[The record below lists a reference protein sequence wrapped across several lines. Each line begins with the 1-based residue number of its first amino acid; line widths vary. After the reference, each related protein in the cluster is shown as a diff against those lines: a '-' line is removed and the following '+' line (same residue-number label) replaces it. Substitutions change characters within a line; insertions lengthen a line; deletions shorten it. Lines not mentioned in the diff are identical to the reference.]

1 MTSEEPSGPSA
12 AKLGGYTLIG
22 VGAVAAVIGATTAF
36 SGGEQGA
43 GTPSPAV
50 ASPPEQGP
58 QQPAPPQ
65 PVPNQPAPQ
74 QPVPQQPAQPPVQQ
88 PPAQQPAGP
97 PPVRLAPSPG
107 GPTGGGPAGGG
118 PAQSPVVGGQ
128 PAQPGSPEQ
137 GQRISVRVYNNS
149 TTKGLAHRAA
159 DDFRNAGYD
168 VPEAGN
174 YPFGKIATTTVY
186 YRPGTPEQ
194 SQAEEIAAK
203 FGARAEAR
211 FEGLQ
216 DATPGVIAIITDDYK
231 GPQPTK

>member
-1 MTSEEPSGPSA
+1 MTSGEPSGPSA

-36 SGGEQGA
+36 SGGEQDA

-58 QQPAPPQ
+58 QQPAPQ
-65 PVPNQPAPQ
+65 QPAPN
-74 QPVPQQPAQPPVQQ
+74 QPVPQQPVQPPVQQ
-88 PPAQQPAGP
+88 PPAPQPAGP

-107 GPTGGGPAGGG
+107 GSAGGG
-118 PAQSPVVGGQ
+118 PAQGGPAQGRPAQSPAVGG
-128 PAQPGSPEQ
+128 QPGSPEQ

-194 SQAEEIAAK
+194 PQAEEIAAK